1 MSLNSVTISFS
12 GFEKVQRNLKVL
24 RGFPGQK
31 RSVRD
36 AAYKALKSTEKAAR
50 DEVPV
55 RKKPYSD
62 NRKRGT
68 LKKSIGRKKARN
80 APVALVGP
88 RAGSSLKNDG
98 WYGHFIEDGTK
109 RGIEANNFM
118 KRAWAQTQNQVFADY
133 SVELDKSLEKYLNR
147 ALKR

>member
-1 MSLNSVTISFS
+1 MSSNSVTISFS

-50 DEVPV
+50 EEVPV
-55 RKKPYSD
+55 RKKSYSD

-68 LKKSIGRKKARN
+68 LKRSIGRKKARN

-109 RGIEANNFM
+109 RGIQGKNFM
-118 KRAWAQTQNQVFADY
+118 KKAWAQTQNQVFADY
-133 SVELDKSLEKYLNR
+133 SVELDKSFEKYLNR